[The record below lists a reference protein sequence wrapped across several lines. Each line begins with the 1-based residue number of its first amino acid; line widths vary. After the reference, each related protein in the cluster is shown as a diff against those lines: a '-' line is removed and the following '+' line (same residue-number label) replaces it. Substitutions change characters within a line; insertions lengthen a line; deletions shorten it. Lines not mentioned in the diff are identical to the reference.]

1 MNQTVLVVDDDLDYL
16 NVMEAQLSRAGF
28 RVQTCDNVTS
38 AESWLSDH
46 TPDLVIVDLM
56 MDNHDDGV
64 TLCHAIKRV
73 HPNLPIIMVTAVTS
87 ATGIEFDAHG
97 SGTASWIKADA
108 LLAKPVRFE
117 QLQREL
123 TRLLKAS
130 PAT

>member
-16 NVMEAQLSRAGF
+16 TVMQAQLQAAGYQ
-28 RVQTCDNVTS
+28 VQTFDNVS
-38 AESWLSDH
+38 AAETWLGDH

-64 TLCHAIKRV
+64 TLCHTIKRS
-73 HPNLPIIMVTAVTS
+73 HPDLPIIMVTAVTS
-87 ATGIEFDAHG
+87 ATGIEFDAPG
-97 SGTASWIKADA
+97 GATASWIKADA

-123 TRLLKAS
+123 TRLLKTS
-130 PAT
+130 ATT